1 MKPADLIKKV
11 SRKADTLP
19 KHSHVT
25 VTDVS
30 RVHKLIWEELAS
42 LSSDELMLYVGKAVA
57 GAKKA
62 KAAARAKKKA

>member
-30 RVHKLIWEELAS
+30 RVHRLIWEELSTLPAH
-42 LSSDELMLYVGKAVA
+42 ELMLYVGKAIA
-57 GAKKA
+57 KAKKDKA
-62 KAAARAKKKA
+62 KARAKK